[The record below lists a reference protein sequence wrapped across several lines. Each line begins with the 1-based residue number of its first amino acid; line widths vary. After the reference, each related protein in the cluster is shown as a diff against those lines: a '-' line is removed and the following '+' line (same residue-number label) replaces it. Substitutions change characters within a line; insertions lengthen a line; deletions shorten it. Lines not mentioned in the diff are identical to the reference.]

1 MKRLFFTCCVLTSVL
16 CSCNNDTEQIV
27 DNGDKAS
34 LQLTIA
40 SAATRATGANLPTAA
55 EENVVTRVTVAL
67 FKPDGSTDAISEGTL
82 DASKKITV
90 SGTAGVRDVVVV
102 ANAPA
107 AHFKGV
113 TTKDAFRKTVMA
125 LTQTKTLLP
134 MSGEATAA
142 ITLKGGETVTGS
154 VTITRLVA
162 RVQLTGVKTAFDVN
176 GPYANASFSLDKVFL
191 YRVMSK
197 SQAGIVPPATAPVTT
212 DLIDGWDGTTAVTA
226 SADLLDVFSAAQSIG
241 TTPYE
246 VPYYFYAFENYFA
259 NDGTTTH
266 GITNDNKTTA
276 TKLVLAGYFTPD
288 AVNAPGTSYYVF
300 YPAVVNRAQA
310 YTIINADENGTP
322 VVTGVSNTG
331 IAANNIYS
339 LKATIK
345 SRGVDSPAEFMEPA
359 GLELEVLIAP
369 WKLTVTQ
376 EVDF

>member
-1 MKRLFFTCCVLTSVL
+1 MKKKFFFTAAIAALL
-16 CSCNNDTEQIV
+16 CSCNNETEQV
-27 DNGDKAS
+27 ADNGESAS

-40 SAATRATGANLPTAA
+40 GATTTTRATGANLPTTA
-55 EENVVTRVTVAL
+55 EENVVTRITVAL
-67 FKPDGSTDAISEGTL
+67 FKPDGSTDAISEGIL

-90 SGTAGVRDVVVV
+90 SGTAGVRDVMVV
-102 ANAPA
+102 ANAPTA
-107 AHFKGV
+107 NYFKGV

-125 LTQTKTLLP
+125 LTQTKSLLP

-162 RVQLTGVKTAFDVN
+162 RVQLVSVKTAFDAN

-191 YRVMSK
+191 YRVKSK

-212 DLIDGWDGTTAVTA
+212 DPVDGWDGTTAVTA
-226 SADLLDVFSAAQSIG
+226 SADLLDVFPAAQTIG

-266 GITNDNKTTA
+266 GITNDNKTMA

-288 AVNAPGTSYYVF
+288 KSKPETQYYVF
-300 YPAVVNRAQA
+300 YPAVVNRAQTGTA
-310 YTIINADENGTP
+310 ITVTP
-322 VVTGVSNTG
+322 VATGVSNTG

-345 SRGVDSPAEFMEPA
+345 SRGMDSPAEFMEPA